1 MDVQFNALRIYF
13 QTDLGNNRQIKIFI
27 GTGERKI
34 TFPQHANKRKKMLC
48 IFITTFDF

>member
-34 TFPQHANKRKKMLC
+34 TFPQHANKRKKILMY
-48 IFITTFDF
+48 FYYYF